1 MADHLRAII
10 RGEIASVVRLEI
22 PPAPSAQAT
31 VLPPLKAGT
40 GSRPP
45 SARRASIPLVQY
57 KATNQSVP
65 LQRFLQRESDSR
77 RGKGLP
83 ALDLTRFSSPPNST
97 AHQSPAVRRFLTD
110 SGLISTNSD
119 GSRLRC
125 MAEAIT
131 YTICGYADSVTAQAL
146 IERAAQAID
155 IILQIFPENEWTW
168 ELGSNGSAGEYLP
181 SFIGADRDALIHA
194 RDSLTRASTGWNAM
208 QESGALAAM
217 SLVLGSSYSL
227 ACLLPEVLGEAG
239 QMAEAPAP
247 DDIERAY
254 PGVRVEW
261 KRCGYGGQEVTFG
274 NTVCIALKHLH
285 YHGTAPTKPDF
296 LPLDDLSRL
305 IPSSAQV
312 RERIRSIATR
322 LTPSCHLQTLRD
334 KAEGFLL
341 DAGMGAPINVEDSD
355 SESEI
360 IFEGPPLIEASSATS
375 RSGGAHSLSSGSS
388 SSSSLSSS
396 SASSSFPP
404 SPSSPSSSSPSPLS
418 SSPSSTPPTTS
429 IAPTRSAAASS
440 SAPAPAH
447 IAYREE
453 GAAEAKAEAEA
464 ERERRRRGGTP
475 PAQLPSASQDAE
487 TNF

>member
-22 PPAPSAQAT
+22 PPSPSKQVT
-31 VLPPLKAGT
+31 VLPSPKAGT
-40 GSRPP
+40 GSRPL
-45 SARRASIPLVQY
+45 SARQAAIPAPTQY
-57 KATNQSVP
+57 KATNQSAS
-65 LQRFLQRESDSR
+65 LRKFLQTESDSR

-97 AHQSPAVRRFLTD
+97 AHQSPAIRKFLTD

-119 GSRLRC
+119 GSKLRC
-125 MAEAIT
+125 MAESLT
-131 YTICGYADSVTAQAL
+131 YSICGYADSVTARTL

-155 IILQIFPENEWTW
+155 LILQIFPENEWTW
-168 ELGSNGSAGEYLP
+168 ELGPDGSAGEYLP
-181 SFIGADRDALIHA
+181 AFIGADRDALIYA
-194 RDSLTRASTGWNAM
+194 RNSLTQASTGWNAM

-227 ACLLPEVLGEAG
+227 ACLLPEALDGAG
-239 QMAEAPAP
+239 QMAEAPAA

-274 NTVCIALKHLH
+274 NTVCIALKQLH

-305 IPSSAQV
+305 IPSVMQI
-312 RERIRSIATR
+312 RERIRDIATR

-334 KAEGFLL
+334 KAEVFLRE
-341 DAGMGAPINVEDSD
+341 AGMGAPLSVEDSD
-355 SESEI
+355 SSDSDI
-360 IFEGPPLIEASSATS
+360 IFDATPPEEATSATS
-375 RSGGAHSLSSGSS
+375 RSGGAHSPSSGSS
-388 SSSSLSSS
+388 SSSASLASSS
-396 SASSSFPP
+396 SASSSFP
-404 SPSSPSSSSPSPLS
+404 SSSLLS
-418 SSPSSTPPTTS
+418 STSPPPPTTS
-429 IAPTRSAAASS
+429 TAYTRGAAASS
-440 SAPAPAH
+440 SAPAPDH

-453 GAAEAKAEAEA
+453 GASEAEA
-464 ERERRRRGGTP
+464 ERDRRRRGVTP
-475 PAQLPSASQDAE
+475 PVQSPSSSQEAE
-487 TNF
+487 TSF